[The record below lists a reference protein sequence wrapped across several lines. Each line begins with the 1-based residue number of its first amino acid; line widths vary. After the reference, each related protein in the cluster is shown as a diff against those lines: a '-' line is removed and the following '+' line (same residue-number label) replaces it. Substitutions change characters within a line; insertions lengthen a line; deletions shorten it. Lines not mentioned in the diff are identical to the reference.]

1 MWIFHLWG
9 TLIHLGDAISC
20 TKPYICIYPIYE
32 EHQSELKKTAWYTEC
47 LRRDWDNHHYFR
59 RNRLHNDFETRFSIP
74 EDEAAWEKQILFITI
89 EISFCHFGRMINHD
103 VYGLFKYIR
112 TLLVKTWYE
121 GAPLKIWITFFDG
134 NIFSKKLMRWV
145 NKLYCPVCGFV
156 TW

>member
-32 EHQSELKKTAWYTEC
+32 EHQSELKKTAWYILSVWEEIETIIIILDGTDYVMILKC
-47 LRRDWDNHHYFR
+47 DFLSLKIKQRGRNKFYWLLLRSHFV
-59 RNRLHNDFETRFSIP
+59 
-74 EDEAAWEKQILFITI
+74 ILEEWSST
-89 EISFCHFGRMINHD
+89 
-103 VYGLFKYIR
+103 KYIR

-121 GAPLKIWITFFDG
+121 EAPLEKIWITFFDG

-145 NKLYCPVCGFV
+145 NKLYCSVCGFV
-156 TW
+156 MW